1 MPEFRDYVDIDVDV
15 VDFVSACNKREI
27 EELID
32 ELIFRGYLNRNPI
45 DVPSDIGLMESMF
58 VEKMS
63 KLTNCYYRLTTED
76 EQTLE
81 NLFKKYI

>member
-1 MPEFRDYVDIDVDV
+1 MPEFRDYVDIDVDI
-15 VDFVSACNKREI
+15 VDFISACNKREI

-32 ELIFRGYLNRNPI
+32 ELIFHGYLNRNSI
-45 DVPSDIGLMESMF
+45 DVPSDMGLMESMF